1 MQSKTGSLVLKAYKL
16 SDEYL
21 KIRKNKSNA
30 YIKPYDILVEIPL
43 KIKNTGHISAFIR
56 CLQDSHSEELNC
68 DFNSLSLVNSE
79 AYTERHLEMIGDC
92 MNDFLDEQK
101 RLHVYSRSIAKPR
114 QDHIRYVNRQRE
126 KNIERRLDGEEEEP
140 IDLANSDLKP
150 LPEGPPRLD
159 HIMLMGQLDNYCQQV
174 NSHIDS
180 SFHKLYATSALQK

>member
-1 MQSKTGSLVLKAYKL
+1 
-16 SDEYL
+16 
-21 KIRKNKSNA
+21 
-30 YIKPYDILVEIPL
+30 
-43 KIKNTGHISAFIR
+43 
-56 CLQDSHSEELNC
+56 
-68 DFNSLSLVNSE
+68 
-79 AYTERHLEMIGDC
+79 